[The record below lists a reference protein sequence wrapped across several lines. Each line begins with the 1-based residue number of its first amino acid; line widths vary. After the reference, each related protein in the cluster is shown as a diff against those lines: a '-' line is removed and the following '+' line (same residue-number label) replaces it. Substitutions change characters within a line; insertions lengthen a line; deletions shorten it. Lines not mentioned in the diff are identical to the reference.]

1 MVARHVMSGGGSG
14 GARTR
19 MLVAAVALV
28 GTVGIGV
35 VACSAAQAP
44 APITA
49 KVERASVSM
58 GVSAPGALSSLTEQN
73 LGFAKGGQITQLFVK
88 VGDKVEA
95 GQPLAAID
103 DFPAKQVLAQQTGQ
117 LGAQQAALDKLTS
130 SPVVEGA
137 ENTLA
142 QAQQVLSAT
151 EGAVDAL
158 VQADEVAIHSAER
171 QLDADKDALHA
182 AEAKLASDNCPG
194 AHSSDD
200 DDDVSASSASSASSS
215 SSGGLMT
222 NPSCA
227 ADQQAVAAAKQ
238 KVVASKGSLDAAKQ
252 KRQVDEANGQVQIE
266 NARQGV
272 VTAQNNADSSGSDRP
287 HNIDQQA
294 ALVASTR
301 ALVEQAQRD
310 VDNCTLKAPVAGTV
324 SVLNGAVGEFI
335 APSNGTSALAP
346 GSGASIPG
354 ASGST
359 GGGAAAAA
367 ATGASPSRPGGT
379 QFLVLNNID
388 EFQVVVPFNES
399 DAASIQPNQRVDVTF
414 DAIPDLTASG
424 TVVAVAPQGTSIA
437 GVISYYVT
445 IAVTTTDPRMKGG
458 QTATAKVVTSETPNV
473 LTVPSSAVRQVD
485 GRSVVSVVGPS
496 GPVDVPFQPG
506 VVGLDR
512 TEVVSGLQ
520 EGQQVLLPVGQR

>member
-58 GVSAPGALSSLTEQN
+58 GVSAPGSLSSLTEQN

-103 DFPAKQVLAQQTGQ
+103 DFPAKQVLAQQQAQ
-117 LGAQQAALDKLTS
+117 LAAQQAALDKITS

-137 ENTLA
+137 GATLD
-142 QAQQVLSAT
+142 QAQNVLHAT

-158 VQADEVAIHSAER
+158 LQADDVAIHSAER

-182 AEAKLASDNCPG
+182 AEATAAQHGCSG
-194 AHSSDD
+194 SHGSDD
-200 DDDVSASSASSASSS
+200 DDDDYSSASTSSTG
-215 SSGGLMT
+215 GGLTT
-222 NPSCA
+222 NPSCP

-238 KVVASKGSLDAAKQ
+238 KVIASKGALDSAKQ

-266 NARQGV
+266 NARTAV
-272 VTAQNNADSSGSDRP
+272 VSAQNNVDSSGSDRP

-324 SVLNGAVGEFI
+324 SVLNGAVGEFL
-335 APSNGTSALAP
+335 APSSGTSSLAP
-346 GSGASIPG
+346 GSNATIPG

-367 ATGASPSRPGGT
+367 AGASPSRPGGT

-388 EFQVVVPFNES
+388 QFQVVVPFNES

-424 TVVAVAPQGTSIA
+424 TVVSVAPQGTSIA
-437 GVISYYVT
+437 GVISYYAT
-445 IAVTTTDPRMKGG
+445 IALTNTDPRMKGG
-458 QTATAKVVTSETPNV
+458 QTATANVVTSETPNV

>member
-14 GARTR
+14 GTRTR

-44 APITA
+44 TPITA
-49 KVERASVSM
+49 KVERATVSM
-58 GVSAPGALSSLTEQN
+58 GVSAPGSLSSLTEQN
-73 LGFAKGGQITQLFVK
+73 LGFAKGGQITQVFVK
-88 VGDKVEA
+88 VGDKVQA
-95 GQPLAAID
+95 GQQLATID
-103 DFPAKQVLAQQTGQ
+103 DFAAKQSLAQQQGQ
-117 LGAQQAALDKLTS
+117 LAAQQATLDKLTS

-182 AEAKLASDNCPG
+182 AEATAAQHGCAS
-194 AHSSDD
+194 AHGSDD
-200 DDDVSASSASSASSS
+200 DDDFSSAGG
-215 SSGGLMT
+215 SSGTLPT
-222 NPSCA
+222 TPDPCP
-227 ADQQAVAAAKQ
+227 ADLQAVAAAKQ
-238 KVVASKGSLDAAKQ
+238 KVVASKGALDAAKQ

-294 ALVASTR
+294 ALVASSR

-310 VDNCTLKAPVAGTV
+310 VENCTLKAPVAGTV
-324 SVLNGAVGEFI
+324 SVLNGAVGEFL
-335 APSNGTSALAP
+335 APSSGTSSLAP
-346 GSGASIPG
+346 GSNASIPG

-367 ATGASPSRPGGT
+367 ATGASPTRPGGT

-399 DAASIQPNQRVDVTF
+399 DAASIQPNQRVDVNF
-414 DAIPDLTASG
+414 DAIPDLTAAG
-424 TVVAVAPQGTSIA
+424 TVVSVAPQGASIA

-445 IAVTTTDPRMKGG
+445 IALTTTDPRMKGG
-458 QTATAKVVTSETPNV
+458 QTATAGVVTSETPNV

-485 GRSVVSVVGPS
+485 GRSVVSVVGPT
-496 GPVDVPFQPG
+496 GPVDVPFQAG

>member
-19 MLVAAVALV
+19 KLVAAVALV

-44 APITA
+44 EPITA

-103 DFPAKQVLAQQTGQ
+103 DFPAKQVLAQQTAQ

-171 QLDADKDALHA
+171 QLDADEDALHA
-182 AEAKLASDNCPG
+182 AEAKLASDKCPG
-194 AHSSDD
+194 AHGSDDD
-200 DDDVSASSASSASSS
+200 DDDVSASSASTGSDTS
-215 SSGGLMT
+215 SSGLMT
-222 NPSCA
+222 SPCP

-238 KVVASKGSLDAAKQ
+238 KVVASKGALDAAKQ

-324 SVLNGAVGEFI
+324 SVLNGAVGEFL

-359 GGGAAAAA
+359 GGGAAAA